1 MRLIKIIPGEYYHVF
16 LRGNNKQIIFHD
28 TQDYVRFLFLIL
40 YTQSANSFSGNVSYY
55 TRRYTKHRVFGITEE
70 TLSKITGGREVIL
83 ANFALM
89 SNHFHLTVHEKDSGG
104 IARYMQRILNA
115 YTKYYNTRYDKKG
128 HLFEGPYQYRHV
140 ENDNKLAFLSAYI
153 HRNPRELRGWRG
165 REHTYPW
172 SSFQDYAINNRWGK
186 LLDHDYITR
195 RFDNKK
201 DYREFVNKSGAKA
214 HLGEDLLLD

>member
-128 HLFEGPYQYRHV
+128 IFLRDHINIVMWKTIINLRSSRHIFTVTLESCAGGEG
-140 ENDNKLAFLSAYI
+140 ENTHI
-153 HRNPRELRGWRG
+153 HGQV
-165 REHTYPW
+165 
-172 SSFQDYAINNRWGK
+172 FK
-186 LLDHDYITR
+186 ITQSTTGGGN
-195 RFDNKK
+195 F
-201 DYREFVNKSGAKA
+201 
-214 HLGEDLLLD
+214 